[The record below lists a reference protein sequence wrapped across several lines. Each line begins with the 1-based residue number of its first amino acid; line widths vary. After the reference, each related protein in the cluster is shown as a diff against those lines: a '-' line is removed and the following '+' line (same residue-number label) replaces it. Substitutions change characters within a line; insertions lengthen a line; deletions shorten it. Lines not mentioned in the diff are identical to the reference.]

1 MSHEISPISTAVN
14 VRVLTMGPKVSGF
27 LLGFNLDDEVNVIPN
42 RTQKSIHAKVGT
54 FESAAGFFPDFV
66 FNHIERNRL
75 RRQREDEPPY
85 GSTLMQL
92 LPFSGQALLMTPACR
107 ATRSPPSDRACR
119 MPRAAPRTSP
129 AAGARLLAPARNTL
143 KQVDVESLSSTQ
155 RQVLKKSCVIGAA
168 VIPRGFSNPN
178 AGAEASRRTDTKG
191 VGRFGNG
198 RTPFSTRGAG

>member
-66 FNHIERNRL
+66 YNHIERNRL
-75 RRQREDEPPY
+75 RRQREDEPRY

-143 KQVDVESLSSTQ
+143 KQVDVNVVERKHLGLGGPFLSL
-155 RQVLKKSCVIGAA
+155 L
-168 VIPRGFSNPN
+168 
-178 AGAEASRRTDTKG
+178 
-191 VGRFGNG
+191 NG
-198 RTPFSTRGAG
+198 KF